1 MASTLSGYRA
11 FYMTI
16 RVRDEASRG
25 AQNISRALGAMEDS
39 AEALRQRMMG
49 VGRGLMSMGT
59 GMIAAGA
66 TGAGVLS
73 SFTNEAMKFGQQTAY
88 AFTQVDEVGTSL
100 EQLRGIAKNVA
111 REVPLP
117 LEQMSEGLYDIFS
130 TIDISMA
137 DSEEVLTGFA
147 KAALAGNTSVR
158 TSARSAI
165 SVMNAYELQTADLG
179 AVLDW
184 QFQLVRKGAG
194 TYDDF
199 ARTIGLALPSFR
211 AADQTIETLG
221 GSIAFLTRRGLSA
234 SRAATSAARAME
246 LMAQPRAVENL
257 EKMGIVVREA
267 DGSFRQINEIVT
279 DLAEGPF
286 KDLVGPDFRD
296 MFKKIF
302 GSGRIQARRFFDITL
317 KNQHEYNEMVGDF
330 IDNADAMEYAY
341 DIMYNEPIMRSQELR
356 IHLDL
361 LKQEIGER
369 LIPTF
374 EWLIARTENLLD
386 LWDRLPGF
394 IKTIIVA
401 FAALTSAI
409 LLFGGAVMFGSGA
422 LLLFYAALK
431 PWKGAMAKLRNA
443 WIYMGTFTTRIGLLF
458 LWIGNSFKSLW
469 GIFKSLPKILGG
481 FVRIASNIFLMVF
494 GSAIRI
500 VIGLLVRFAAILGAA
515 AAGLA
520 AFLGLPIWATV
531 LLVLAVVAA
540 VVSLVYWWD
549 EVVAA
554 LKIAWFWSAAFADKL
569 WDGVVEA
576 VYAVG
581 RAFKA
586 DWFGAMSKIDA
597 VWEGIK
603 KKLIGY
609 WDWIAKQ
616 GTKFGDILVNDVWV
630 PVWNFVQEKTTEIWL
645 DIMHSLET
653 IWNDINVAIEV
664 ALNWVK
670 ELAVEIWDGIY
681 EYLKE
686 IWKDYILKYFKEK
699 FLVPLIEEWDLAF
712 VEMQNKI
719 APAWQIIL
727 DELNTAWGTI
737 KDAFVGAGG
746 AWSDFWSGEPT
757 YPDKV
762 LEDAE
767 ETKGAWDSIK
777 AAWFATWNAIKWMWW
792 NVFWP
797 AMKWAGSKSWSLMKT
812 AWEGIKTAWRITWGA
827 LKWMWWN
834 WFWPGM
840 KWVGS
845 TGWSLMKGAWEGV
858 KAAWGVTW
866 DGMKWAWREG
876 VWPALKWVGSTSWE
890 GMKGAWDDIKWVWNN
905 KWDLMKGAWEGLL
918 TGIKWV
924 GSTSWEEM
932 KGAWEEIKW
941 AWNIV
946 WDGMKVAAGTMWD
959 KFLDEA
965 GTIWDWVN
973 TGWQF
978 ICDGIVWAWG
988 LAWDR
993 LKPHAESGWDKV
1005 REYPV
1010 ATIWAWVNTGW
1021 QFICDGIGWAWSL
1034 TWNGL
1039 KPGAEIGWN
1048 DFKDWCT
1055 ALWEWLGLDWH
1066 VFTNRIESAWDAA
1079 WDNLAIAADVVFSAI
1094 NLALA
1099 LFVGD
1104 WEQAKIEILE
1114 IASHVRAWAILWF
1127 RGAGLWLYQ
1136 PGKDLLTGLWD
1147 GMKEIWADIE
1157 AWANGLNF
1165 YDLLPDLDWRSRIP
1179 DLSFLSNAS
1188 DGSGGTSMIGGG
1200 GPQLEVVIP
1209 DFPYE
1214 DIAAGGGTQG
1224 LSQMV
1229 EGLGGNTAAMA
1240 QLTQAI
1246 NLAESLGTP
1255 LNEGALTRNEVAG
1268 WVSSIQDAVDPA
1280 AMAGIISQNII
1291 DYRIGENAFE
1301 SVGWFQHG
1309 GIVTSPGLYGLGEA
1323 GAEAIIPLNNPED
1336 AMSVMDAAGLGGTG
1350 NITVN
1355 VYGNPDE
1362 DEITFAKRVALAVG
1376 EEVFANG
1383 Y

>member
-1 MASTLSGYRA
+1 MASALSGYRA

-25 AQNISRALGAMEDS
+25 AQNISRALGTMSDS

-431 PWKGAMAKLRNA
+431 PWKGAMTKLRNA
-443 WIYMGTFTTRIGLLF
+443 WRYMGTFTTRIGLMF

-500 VIGLLVRFAAILGAA
+500 VLGLLIRFVTILGAA

-581 RAFKA
+581 RAFKT
-586 DWFGAMSKIDA
+586 DWFGAMSEIDA

-616 GTKFGDILVNDVWV
+616 GTKFGDVLVNDVWV

-670 ELAVEIWDGIY
+670 ELAVEIWDAIY

-686 IWKDYILKYFKEK
+686 IWNDNILTYFKDI
-699 FLVPLIEEWDLAF
+699 FLVGLIDEWDKAF
-712 VEMQNKI
+712 VEIHNSI
-719 APAWQIIL
+719 GDAWQDIL
-727 DELNTAWGTI
+727 DELIVAWNLV
-737 KDAFVGAGG
+737 KDALTDAGSSW
-746 AWSDFWSGEPT
+746 ADFWSGEPT
-757 YPDKV
+757 FGDKV

-767 ETKGAWDSIK
+767 DTRS
-777 AAWFATWNAIKWMWW
+777 
-792 NVFWP
+792 
-797 AMKWAGSKSWSLMKT
+797 
-812 AWEGIKTAWRITWGA
+812 AWEGIKTAWFTIWDMI
-827 LKWMWWN
+827 KWTWWN
-834 WFWPGM
+834 WFWPAM

-845 TGWSLMKGAWEGV
+845 TGWMLMKGAWKGI
-858 KAAWGVTW
+858 KIGWFATW
-866 DGMKWAWREG
+866 DALKWAWREG
-876 VWPALKWVGSTSWE
+876 VWPALKWVGSTSW
-890 GMKGAWDDIKWVWNN
+890 M
-905 KWDLMKGAWEGLL
+905 LMKGAWKGIKIGWFATWEALKIAWFAIWDA
-918 TGIKWV
+918 IKWV
-924 GSTSWEEM
+924 GSTSWWLLQ
-932 KGAWEEIKW
+932 GAWSGIKIAW
-941 AWNIV
+941 FATWNALKIAWNETLDFIVKLPGRILTGLKAAWEGIKIAWSAV
-946 WDGMKVAAGTMWD
+946 WDGMKIAWNETWEGMKWVGSASWEFMKNAWEGIKIAWFAVWDGMKIATGTMWD
-959 KFLDEA
+959 AFLVGAD
-965 GTIWDWVN
+965 TIWDWVN

-978 ICDGIVWAWG
+978 ICDGIAW
-988 LAWDR
+988 
-993 LKPHAESGWDKV
+993 
-1005 REYPV
+1005 
-1010 ATIWAWVNTGW
+1010 
-1021 QFICDGIGWAWSL
+1021 
-1034 TWNGL
+1034 TWNLVWSSL
-1039 KPGAEIGWN
+1039 KTIAINGWN
-1048 DFKDWCT
+1048 EFKNWGV
-1055 ALWEWLGLDWH
+1055 ALWSWLVNEWR
-1066 VFTNRIESAWDAA
+1066 VFTNYIESAWDAA
-1079 WDNLAIAADVVFSAI
+1079 WESLAIAADVVLSSI

-1099 LFVGD
+1099 IFVRD

-1114 IASHVRAWAILWF
+1114 IAGHVRAWAILWF
-1127 RGAGLWLYQ
+1127 RGAGSWLYQ

-1165 YDLLPDLDWRSRIP
+1165 YDLLPDLDLRNLLP
-1179 DLSFLSNAS
+1179 DFNVLSNAS
-1188 DGSGGTSMIGGG
+1188 DSSGGISMIGSG

-1291 DYRIGENAFE
+1291 DYRIGEDAFE